1 MEKLIPFIIA
11 IIVWVLLYKYVRKT
25 RSKVVSHSLSLL
37 ASIIALLLTIIVISP
52 SKEDYS
58 NYKVLSV
65 SDYDYTLK
73 NKPAVGIFVGE
84 TKDNYVD
91 ITINKENVKENFE
104 VNTKNNSS
112 DKNLIGVTAHW
123 DSITYFLN
131 SKNHNS
137 FVNLKITK
145 IDREKKEAQFFIN
158 AKLYPQD
165 DNTPKF
171 INTEFT
177 IEGENFNNL
186 VK

>member
-11 IIVWVLLYKYVRKT
+11 IIVWVLLYKYLRKT
-25 RSKVVSHSLSLL
+25 RSKVVSHSLSLI

-52 SKEDYS
+52 SKEDYT
-58 NYKVLSV
+58 NYKVFKV
-65 SDYDYTLK
+65 SNYEYTLR
-73 NKPAVGIFVGE
+73 NKPAVAIIIGE
-84 TKDNYVD
+84 SDYNYID
-91 ITINKENVKENFE
+91 IAIHRENVKENFE

-112 DKNLIGVTAHW
+112 DKNLIGVTAQW
-123 DSITYFLN
+123 DNVSYFLKTQ
-131 SKNHNS
+131 STDS
-137 FVNLKITK
+137 FANLKITK

-186 VK
+186 LK